1 MKQCHRLKGE
11 SVKVDQCHQ
20 LDRESVEVDHRRRL
34 DKRRGEAPA
43 KDRKQGQLQGTLIRE
58 GASSPVRVLGQ

>member
-20 LDRESVEVDHRRRL
+20 LDRESVEMEHCRRL
-34 DKRRGEAPA
+34 DKRHVKAPA

-58 GASSPVRVLGQ
+58 GASSPVSVLGQ